1 MVHVQEMRLEL
12 SLLKV
17 TRVLIVYW
25 IVNWVVTPL
34 YFMATTGGDSVLSVR
49 QLVILI
55 GFNTIALL
63 LLVWPSA
70 QRRLRRA
77 FFPLVIAVNSLPFFI
92 ERYWYLIIAA
102 APTATR
108 VDFYRAFTL
117 RQDFVLLVLLVA
129 WQYRF
134 QYVTLYLSLV
144 SLIDWGLNLL
154 PTTQVVT
161 PPADFAAR
169 VISRAIIFLL
179 VGYVVTWLRQ
189 RQWQQQQAL
198 IEANR
203 QQMEANTKLAR
214 YAATVEQLSISRE
227 RNRLARELH
236 DTLAHSLSAL
246 SVQLEAV
253 SSLWHIDG
261 RAARQMLARADETT
275 RTGLTEARRSLQALR
290 AAPLEE
296 FGLALALRDL
306 AESAAQRADLGLDL
320 DVPELA
326 VNLPSHVEQS
336 VYRIAQEALENVV
349 RHARATHVAVKLLY
363 TSNEIKLIVADDGI
377 GFALDRI
384 NGSLNQF
391 GIRGMRERAMM
402 LEGDL
407 QIASELQKGTRVCL
421 TVGLNQPW
429 VSQYRS

>member
-1 MVHVQEMRLEL
+1 MGRIQEMRQEL

-25 IVNWVVTPL
+25 IVNWAVTPL
-34 YFMATTGGDSVLSVR
+34 YFMVTTGGDTVLSVR
-49 QLVILI
+49 QLAILI
-55 GFNTIALL
+55 GINTIALIL
-63 LLVWPSA
+63 LLWPSA
-70 QRRLRRA
+70 QRRLGGA
-77 FFPLVIAVNSLPFFI
+77 FFPLIIAVNSLPFFI
-92 ERYWYLIIAA
+92 ERYWYLMIAA
-102 APTATR
+102 ASDATR

-134 QYVTLYLSLV
+134 RYVTLYLSFV
-144 SLIDWGLNLL
+144 SLIDWGLTLL
-154 PTTQVVT
+154 PTTYVVT
-161 PPADFAAR
+161 PPADFTPR

-203 QQMEANTKLAR
+203 QQLEANTKLAR

-236 DTLAHSLSAL
+236 DTFAHSLSAL

-253 SSLWHIDG
+253 SSLWNVDAQ
-261 RAARQMLARADETT
+261 AARQMLARADETT

-296 FGLALALRDL
+296 FGLALALREM
-306 AESAAQRADLGLDL
+306 AESAAQRADLKLVI

-326 VNLPSHVEQS
+326 VNLPPHIEQG

-349 RHARATHVAVKLLY
+349 RHARAAHVTVKLLY
-363 TSNEIKLIVADDGI
+363 TSDEIKLIVADDGI
-377 GFALDRI
+377 GFALDRL
-384 NGSLNQF
+384 NGLSNHF
-391 GIRGMRERAMM
+391 GIEGMRERAAM

-407 QIASELQKGTRVCL
+407 QIASELHKGTHICL
-421 TVGLNQPW
+421 SLGLNNH
-429 VSQYRS
+429 V